1 MAKKQSESITKAA
14 RKLPPV
20 TIANF
25 AIGEQVN
32 YIGQDCKDQYGNLTL
47 TVDEI
52 VRDGNSIVVACRKPD
67 GYFTTWLNPDE
78 LVPLTKVG
86 KTVAPE
92 NNLPKKS
99 IELTAITLHQPWAS
113 LISVGCKQYETRDW
127 KTSYKGLIA
136 IHAGCKPKGKQK
148 LRDHENVVKS
158 FCNLLTED
166 CPYSSVI
173 AIAEMTDCIL
183 MTEKFISQQTE
194 TELSCG
200 NWQVGRYAFKLENVR
215 SITPT
220 QATGKQGFWKWEY
233 NQDLPDT
240 NTLTPIGQPATALT
254 LMLPEVLTR
263 ADAGNLKEIVTT
275 WWDVYYPEH
284 TQSLLIQLFGWQSVG
299 TRYSVET
306 IFEWLKV
313 QKPVVRDRVTELYEM
328 VGRSPKIATV
338 ELDELIDS
346 NDIGF

>member
-1 MAKKQSESITKAA
+1 MPKKQPESTTKAT

-25 AIGEQVN
+25 VIGEQVN

-52 VRDGNSIVVACRKPD
+52 VRDGNLIAVACRKPD

-78 LVPLTKVG
+78 LAPLTKVS
-86 KTVAPE
+86 KTVTPE

-127 KTSYKGLIA
+127 KTSYRGLIA

-148 LRDHENVVKS
+148 LCDHENVVES
-158 FCNLLTED
+158 FRNLLTED
-166 CPYSSVI
+166 CLYSSVI

-183 MTEKFISQQTE
+183 MTEEFISQQTE

-200 NWQVGRYAFKLENVR
+200 NWQVGCYAFKLENVR
-215 SITPT
+215 LIAPI
-220 QATGKQGFWKWEY
+220 QATGRQGFWKWEY

-240 NTLTPIGQPATALT
+240 DALTLIGQPVTAST
-254 LMLPEVLTR
+254 PRLPEVLTR
-263 ADAGNLKEIVTT
+263 ADAGNLKEIVTI
-275 WWDVYYPEH
+275 WWEVFYPEH

-299 TRYSVET
+299 ARYSAET

-313 QKPVVRDRVTELYEM
+313 QKSVVRDRVTELYEM
-328 VGRSPKIATV
+328 VGRSPEVAAVK
-338 ELDELIDS
+338 LDEPIGS

>member
-1 MAKKQSESITKAA
+1 MAKKQLESTTKAT

-25 AIGEQVN
+25 AIGEQVS
-32 YIGQDCKDQYGNLTL
+32 YIGQNCKDQYGNLTL

-52 VRDGNSIVVACRKPD
+52 ARDGNSIVVACRKPD

-78 LVPLTKVG
+78 LVAV
-86 KTVAPE
+86 
-92 NNLPKKS
+92 
-99 IELTAITLHQPWAS
+99 
-113 LISVGCKQYETRDW
+113 TRD
-127 KTSYKGLIA
+127 
-136 IHAGCKPKGKQK
+136 
-148 LRDHENVVKS
+148 
-158 FCNLLTED
+158 LL
-166 CPYSSVI
+166 
-173 AIAEMTDCIL
+173 
-183 MTEKFISQQTE
+183 
-194 TELSCG
+194 
-200 NWQVGRYAFKLENVR
+200 
-215 SITPT
+215 
-220 QATGKQGFWKWEY
+220 
-233 NQDLPDT
+233 
-240 NTLTPIGQPATALT
+240 PIGQPATAST
-254 LMLPEVLTR
+254 PKLPEVLTR

-299 TRYSVET
+299 TRYSAET
-306 IFEWLKV
+306 VFEWLKV

>member
-1 MAKKQSESITKAA
+1 MTNKQPESTTKIA

-25 AIGEQVN
+25 VIGEQVN

-78 LVPLTKVG
+78 LVAV
-86 KTVAPE
+86 
-92 NNLPKKS
+92 
-99 IELTAITLHQPWAS
+99 
-113 LISVGCKQYETRDW
+113 TRD
-127 KTSYKGLIA
+127 
-136 IHAGCKPKGKQK
+136 
-148 LRDHENVVKS
+148 
-158 FCNLLTED
+158 
-166 CPYSSVI
+166 
-173 AIAEMTDCIL
+173 
-183 MTEKFISQQTE
+183 
-194 TELSCG
+194 
-200 NWQVGRYAFKLENVR
+200 
-215 SITPT
+215 
-220 QATGKQGFWKWEY
+220 
-233 NQDLPDT
+233 LP
-240 NTLTPIGQPATALT
+240 LPIGQPVTTSTPIL
-254 LMLPEVLTR
+254 LEVLTR

-299 TRYSVET
+299 VRYSAET
-306 IFEWLKV
+306 VFEWLKV

-328 VGRSPKIATV
+328 VGRLPKIATV

>member
-14 RKLPPV
+14 HKLPPV

-25 AIGEQVN
+25 AIGEQVS
-32 YIGQDCKDQYGNLTL
+32 YIGQDCKDQYDNLTL

-52 VRDGNSIVVACRKPD
+52 ARDGNSIVVACRKPD

-78 LVPLTKVG
+78 LVPLTKVS
-86 KTVAPE
+86 KIVTPE
-92 NNLPKKS
+92 NNLPKKL

-113 LISVGCKQYETRDW
+113 LISAGCKQYETRDW
-127 KTSYKGLIA
+127 KTSYRGLIA

-240 NTLTPIGQPATALT
+240 NTLTPISQPVSASTPI
-254 LMLPEVLTR
+254 LPEVLTR

-313 QKPVVRDRVTELYEM
+313 QKPVVRDRVTELYKM
-328 VGRSPKIATV
+328 VGRSPEVAAVK
-338 ELDELIDS
+338 LDELIDS